1 MDTGQHETACLAR
14 KTATILITALTLI
27 MCRPLLSVGKCSYGR
42 LAEFERSPIMART
55 QAGIQRAK
63 ERGVAFGRPTK
74 LNAKQ
79 RRMIAERYRCR
90 GDRGGARAPVRGG
103 RGDCLAGAQWTL
115 GPVFRY
121 AFEERPMTAIEV
133 DIIRQLRRTLAKVW
147 ERDFRSHLAVLN
159 RAKSLPKLARH

>member
-121 AFEERPMTAIEV
+121 AFDLLLRLKCTKCG
-133 DIIRQLRRTLAKVW
+133 RQYADLQPSLGGNPIAGWWIAGRRS
-147 ERDFRSHLAVLN
+147 RD
-159 RAKSLPKLARH
+159 